1 MMIIESASVES
12 SKLDNE
18 IKLNVLALKEINN
31 KLNLLHEELLI
42 NISKSENHEVEMLME
57 DMSRLIDS
65 VKDY

>member
-1 MMIIESASVES
+1 MIIESASVES